1 MDRKIMT
8 TTTLSQ
14 QAEVS
19 AFSFVQD
26 AIKGFRRGRARA
38 AQRRHLLSLDDKL
51 LRDMGLT
58 RLDVLNGDF

>member
-1 MDRKIMT
+1 MISIALSHRPHGSSPSRSFIMSALMD
-8 TTTLSQ
+8 
-14 QAEVS
+14 
-19 AFSFVQD
+19 
-26 AIKGFRRGRARA
+26 FRRSRARA

>member
-1 MDRKIMT
+1 MT
-8 TTTLSQ
+8 ATNYSKQ
-14 QAEVS
+14 SDVS
-19 AFSFVQD
+19 AFSFVKD
-26 AIKGFRRGRARA
+26 AIKGFRRSRSRA

>member
-1 MDRKIMT
+1 MT
-8 TTTLSQ
+8 TTTLSH
-14 QAEVS
+14 QAEVM
-19 AFSFVQD
+19 AFSFVGD
-26 AIKGFRRGRARA
+26 VIKGFRRSRSRA

>member
-1 MDRKIMT
+1 MT
-8 TTTLSQ
+8 ATSYSK
-14 QAEVS
+14 QADVS
-19 AFSFVQD
+19 AFSFVKD
-26 AIKGFRRGRARA
+26 AFKGFRRGRARA

>member
-1 MDRKIMT
+1 MT

-19 AFSFVQD
+19 TFSFVKD
-26 AIKGFRRGRARA
+26 AIKGFRRSRSRA

>member
-1 MDRKIMT
+1 MDRKIVT
-8 TTTLSQ
+8 TTTLSH

-26 AIKGFRRGRARA
+26 AIKGFRRSRARA

>member
-8 TTTLSQ
+8 ASTLSKP
-14 QAEVS
+14 ADVS

-26 AIKGFRRGRARA
+26 AFKGFRRSRLRA
-38 AQRRHLLSLDDKL
+38 AQRKHLLSLDDRT